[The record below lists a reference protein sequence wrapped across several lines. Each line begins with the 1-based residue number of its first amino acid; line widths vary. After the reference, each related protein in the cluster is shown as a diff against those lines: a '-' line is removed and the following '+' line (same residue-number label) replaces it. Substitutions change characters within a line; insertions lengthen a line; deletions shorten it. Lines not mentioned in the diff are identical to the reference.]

1 VYLLR
6 ISASGEF
13 NDDAEASGIHER
25 QPAEIKHQILWA
37 ARQCPGDRILQRGP

>member
-13 NDDAEASGIHER
+13 NDDAEASGIHEL
-25 QPAEIKHQILWA
+25 QPAEIKHEILWT